1 MLKEMQTN
9 IFDSIYVK
17 YGFAVLT
24 FLEQENFGKENNK
37 EETNNN
43 KIYKLYLIYVLIEG
57 NNLESVPPNF
67 FFFFQFLLLSL
78 SVYSI

>member
-43 KIYKLYLIYVLIEG
+43 
-57 NNLESVPPNF
+57 
-67 FFFFQFLLLSL
+67 
-78 SVYSI
+78 